1 MTIGHFFNNIES
13 YICRLLLVVFVTL
26 LMAQI
31 VAREVFGF
39 SMTWIEEL
47 SVFLFVWFAYFGAS
61 HAAKISAH
69 NRVLFQ
75 FKFFPPIVR
84 AISEGVA
91 DLIWLAFN
99 MYFVYLSYQFI
110 FHKMNPFWKSQTL
123 GIPMKYCY
131 LVLPIAFT
139 LMSFRIIQVNYL
151 KWVKGVDIRDPD
163 AIEMENLAATMDI
176 EADKENKTTAHAK

>member
-1 MTIGHFFNNIES
+1 
-13 YICRLLLVVFVTL
+13 
-26 LMAQI
+26 
-31 VAREVFGF
+31 
-39 SMTWIEEL
+39 
-47 SVFLFVWFAYFGAS
+47 
-61 HAAKISAH
+61 
-69 NRVLFQ
+69 
-75 FKFFPPIVR
+75 
-84 AISEGVA
+84 
-91 DLIWLAFN
+91 
-99 MYFVYLSYQFI
+99 
-110 FHKMNPFWKSQTL
+110 MNPFWKSQTL